1 MLSPSS
7 APPVQPTPDQTAGL
21 LLAARR
27 MAEAYGLPGSSVD
40 QILAA
45 TGASREAALEI
56 EEMVVAALETVEQ
69 SLDLADRT
77 PQVDD
82 RGRINALTHEALCYV
97 MQNPACTRRTS
108 RGRHAAS
115 YRQFVIG
122 LRARYADVAA
132 SAFADAVRVPVST
145 LEAWMR
151 SRGGVAAWAAQAA
164 TSSP

>member
-1 MLSPSS
+1 MTSS
-7 APPVQPTPDQTAGL
+7 APPLQPTPDQTAGL
-21 LLAARR
+21 LLVARR
-27 MAEAYGLPGSSVD
+27 FAEVHGLPRSSVE

-45 TGASREAALEI
+45 TGANRESALEI
-56 EEMVVAALETVEQ
+56 EEVILAELQTLEQ
-69 SLDLADRT
+69 SLDVVDRA

-97 MQNPACTRRTS
+97 MQNPDCTRRTS

-115 YRQFVIG
+115 YRLFVIE

-132 SAFADAVRVPVST
+132 SAFANAVHVPVST

-151 SRGGVAAWAAQAA
+151 SQRGVAACAVQTAP
-164 TSSP
+164 SSP